1 MEATAEQIHVLQH
14 TLGLSIER
22 RVPYRNHFVA
32 ALGHHDMPALEV
44 LEAQGLMRRVRSP
57 AFLDKGDIVFAATE
71 AGREL
76 AILSLP
82 PVPKRTRYGDFLRDD
97 GSQSF
102 GEFLCG
108 IRLPKVEADYS
119 NGWRSKA
126 KYRMYRESW
135 AGGFFRDVQGEWRE
149 TKKEAKASYKDALAT
164 YRESLKAMDAL
175 ATPTD
180 DERQLQDDY
189 ASEQDYQDYARS
201 QRGG

>member
-14 TLGLSIER
+14 TLGLCIDR

-57 AFLDKGDIVFAATE
+57 AFLDEGDIVFAATE

-82 PVPKRTRYGDFLRDD
+82 PVPKRTRYRDFLGDD

-119 NGWRSKA
+119 NGWRGKT
-126 KYRMYRESW
+126 KYRMYRETW
-135 AGGFFRDVQGEWRE
+135 ENYRGATRDVQGEWRE
-149 TKKEAKASYKDALAT
+149 TKKDAKASYKEALAAH
-164 YRESLKAMDAL
+164 RGFLKALDAP
-175 ATPTD
+175 ATPAD
-180 DERQLQDDY
+180 GEVQND
-189 ASEQDYQDYARS
+189 ASEQDDDRS

>member
-1 MEATAEQIHVLQH
+1 MEVTSAEINVLQH
-14 TLGLSIER
+14 TLGLRIER

-57 AFLDKGDIVFAATE
+57 AFLDKGDIVFEATE

-76 AILSLP
+76 AILNLP
-82 PVPKRTRYGDFLRDD
+82 PVPKRTRYGDFLGDD

-119 NGWRSKA
+119 NGWRGKT
-126 KYRMYRESW
+126 KYRMYRETW
-135 AGGFFRDVQGEWRE
+135 ENYRGATRDVQGEWRE
-149 TKKEAKASYKDALAT
+149 TKKDAKASYKEALTAH
-164 YRESLKAMDAL
+164 RGFLKALDAP
-175 ATPTD
+175 ATPAD
-180 DERQLQDDY
+180 GEVQND
-189 ASEQDYQDYARS
+189 ASEQDYDRS